1 MPQFGLRSIYAAKY
15 NNTNGVIGYSDI
27 EHVGDAISANLEL
40 RYAEGRLYAE
50 DMLAEYMRKAV
61 GGTISIGV
69 KYIKQA
75 AQQLL
80 FNSKTKAR
88 TISYTPTG
96 GTATS
101 ITATSVVTGGEDEG
115 QYVGVAFFA
124 PDMVDGV
131 EKYTCVLV
139 KKALFGPPSMSL
151 QTMGESI
158 TFNTPTTSGEFLAD
172 DSATH
177 DLLEVAIVDSI
188 DAAKAW
194 VQTVLGGSGT

>member
-80 FNSKTKAR
+80 FNSKTKTR

-101 ITATSVVTGGEDEG
+101 ITATSMVTGGEDEG

-139 KKALFGPPSMSL
+139 KKALFGPPSMRL